1 MICLNVYR
9 NSLPYGDNMFSLQG
23 GTIQPKCK
31 EKETRHTEL
40 NKCKIKFKLIP
51 GSKEK
56 KSKWDQMHAIN

>member
-1 MICLNVYR
+1 
-9 NSLPYGDNMFSLQG
+9 MFSLQG

-31 EKETRHTEL
+31 EKETCHTEL